1 MDKQFFRN
9 ISSMIEDAITAY
21 EELLNLYKEKK
32 QALLKR
38 DTTML
43 SFVDEKIVAQAKYLT
58 TMNKK
63 REDYCKE
70 NDIAPVKITELIE
83 LAQQEE
89 PEFTEIYEKQK
100 VKIREVADELA
111 LIEKTNVELIKHSL
125 TMSDKL
131 LDIIISAAVPQ
142 KDNYDQHGKNIDT
155 TDLSIG
161 SIVEE
166 A

>member
-111 LIEKTNVELIKHSL
+111 LIEKTNVELIRHSL

>member
-9 ISSMIEDAITAY
+9 ISSMIEDAFIGY

-32 QALLKR
+32 QTLLKR

-43 SFVDEKIVAQAKYLT
+43 SFIDEKIVAQAKYLT
-58 TMNKK
+58 TMNQK

-70 NDIAPVKITELIE
+70 NDIAPIKITELIE
-83 LAQQEE
+83 LAQKEE

>member
-9 ISSMIEDAITAY
+9 ISSMIEDTITAY

>member
-100 VKIREVADELA
+100 VKIREVADELV

>member
-9 ISSMIEDAITAY
+9 ISSMIEDAITGY

-38 DTTML
+38 DTAML
-43 SFVDEKIVAQAKYLT
+43 SFVDEKIVAQARHLT
-58 TMNKK
+58 TTNKK

-83 LAQQEE
+83 LAQKEE
-89 PEFTEIYEKQK
+89 PDFTEIYEKQK

>member
-9 ISSMIEDAITAY
+9 ISSMIEDAIIGY

-83 LAQQEE
+83 LAQREE

-142 KDNYDQHGKNIDT
+142 KDNYDQHGKNIDST
-155 TDLSIG
+155 NLSIG